1 MDSVGSIVF
10 SVVDGKIVRGVV
22 EALHS
27 GGWRSVRLDDGS
39 IAKAQ
44 SARWRPDELS
54 AVAVAISYA
63 LRQRHR
69 GAYIDHARQI
79 AHLVGMYDRIE
90 ENEIRQV
97 SNQPLTSPQ
106 S

>member
-1 MDSVGSIVF
+1 MNSVGNVVF
-10 SVVDGKIVRGVV
+10 SVINGAIVRGVV

-63 LRQRHR
+63 MRQRHR
-69 GAYIDHARQI
+69 GAYIEHARQI

-90 ENEIRQV
+90 ESEIRQV
-97 SNQPLTSPQ
+97 FNQ
-106 S
+106 